1 MTSSK
6 FWRLKKK
13 PQDVVSNS
21 DKFHTVILRRKGI
34 QGPYKLI
41 TEKNEIKAT
50 GIMKLVGIGIDNQLK
65 FNEHISMLS
74 SKAATQL
81 NVFNRLRK
89 HMR

>member
-1 MTSSK
+1 
-6 FWRLKKK
+6 
-13 PQDVVSNS
+13 
-21 DKFHTVILRRKGI
+21 
-34 QGPYKLI
+34 
-41 TEKNEIKAT
+41 
-50 GIMKLVGIGIDNQLK
+50 MKLVGIGIDNQLQ